1 MPDAFVSE
9 LSAARVLVV
18 EDTAPLR
25 LLMQKVIA
33 ARVGEVRVAADGA
46 EGLAIWRS
54 WQPDLVV
61 TDIMMP
67 VMDGLA
73 MSREIRAEDQDAQII
88 VVTTSSETEHLRQAL
103 DIGVDRYVLKP
114 LDVHLLQD
122 AVVKCLRD
130 AWRLRDLRL
139 AQLAFES
146 ASEGMMVTD
155 ANSNILAVN
164 PAFSEISGYRADEAV
179 GKTPA
184 MFSSGEHDS
193 EFFRRMWDILI
204 SAGRWS
210 GEVINRRKTGEN
222 YAEWLSIVAVGEPS
236 GRVTR
241 YVGLFSDIT
250 ERKREED
257 HIRRLAHFDALTG
270 LPNRILF
277 GDRLRRMLSL
287 LERRGGKMALLY
299 LDLDRFKPINDQ
311 YGHAFGDKV
320 LVEVSR
326 RMSSCV
332 RDSDT
337 LSRRGG
343 DEFVALLE
351 SDDPNGTAAMV
362 SRKLIEAVAQPIT
375 IDGHTIELGVSI
387 GVAIFPADSD
397 NVEGLLEAADQALYS
412 AKQEGR
418 GDFRFYR
425 NEDQSAAQAQLSL
438 DTALLRGREEKR
450 FQLRYLPEIDLAS
463 GRVTRLEMLLRFQ
476 HAELGILDA
485 SRFIEQAEKLGLMP
499 DIGIASL
506 RIAAAALARSG
517 LSDIGLS
524 MDLSARQLAALTD
537 PAPILAALSAS
548 GLSPGAITFECPES
562 AVTSNAPGLSGL
574 YALARA
580 GFQCTL
586 DDFGAGYCSFA
597 LLQQLPLTALKIDL
611 TFVEEI
617 DQNLQSRELVAA
629 LLAFGKRL
637 GLRTIAE
644 GVNSTEQLR
653 FLRDNGCDAVQG
665 FLFGQPLTADE
676 LADYLKAES
685 WRRQL

>member
-1 MPDAFVSE
+1 MTDAFVSE
-9 LSAARVLVV
+9 LPAARVLVV
-18 EDTAPLR
+18 EDTASLR

-46 EGLAIWRS
+46 EGLAIWRA
-54 WQPDLVV
+54 WQPDLVI

-67 VMDGLA
+67 VMDGLT
-73 MSREIRAEDQDAQII
+73 MSREIRAEDPDAQII
-88 VVTTSSETEHLRQAL
+88 VVTTSSETDHLRQAL

-114 LDVHLLQD
+114 LDLHLLQD

-139 AQLAFES
+139 ARLAFES

-155 ANSNILAVN
+155 ANGSILAVN

-184 MFSSGEHDS
+184 MFASGEHDS
-193 EFFRRMWDILI
+193 EFFRHMWDILV

-210 GEVINRRKTGEN
+210 GEVINRRKSGDL
-222 YAEWLSIVAVGEPS
+222 YAEWLSIVAVSEPS

-257 HIRRLAHFDALTG
+257 RIRRLAHFDALTG

-311 YGHAFGDKV
+311 YGHAIGDKV
-320 LVEVSR
+320 LIEVTR
-326 RMSSCV
+326 RMSTCV

-351 SDDPNGTAAMV
+351 SADPNGTATMV
-362 SRKLIEAVAQPIT
+362 SRKLIDTVSQPML
-375 IDGHTIELGVSI
+375 IDGHSVELGISI
-387 GVAIFPADSD
+387 GVAIYPNDSD
-397 NVEGLLEAADQALYS
+397 DAEGLLEAADQALYT
-412 AKQEGR
+412 AKKEAR

-425 NEDQSAAQAQLSL
+425 SEDQSAAQARLSL
-438 DTALLRGREEKR
+438 DGALLRGRDEHR

-463 GRVTRLEMLLRFQ
+463 GRVTRVEMLLRFL
-476 HAELGILDA
+476 HPELGLLDA
-485 SRFIEQAEKLGLMP
+485 KRFVEHAEKLGLMP
-499 DIGIASL
+499 ELGIESL
-506 RIAAAALARSG
+506 RSAANMLARAG
-517 LSDIGLS
+517 LNDIGLS

-537 PAPILAALSAS
+537 PALILAALSRS
-548 GLSPGAITFECPES
+548 GLSPSAIAFECPES
-562 AVTSNAPGLSGL
+562 ALTGNSDGLSGL

-580 GFQCTL
+580 GFKCTL
-586 DDFGAGYCSFA
+586 DDFGAGYCSFT
-597 LLQQLPLTALKIDL
+597 LLQQLPLSALKIDL
-611 TFVEEI
+611 TFIEEI
-617 DQNLQSRELVAA
+617 DHNPHSRELVAA

-644 GVNSTEQLR
+644 GVDSATQLN

-665 FLFGQPLTADE
+665 FLFGQPLAADE
-676 LADYLKAES
+676 LVAYVKAES
-685 WRRQL
+685 WRQQL

>member
-25 LLMQKVIA
+25 MLMQKVIA
-33 ARVGEVRVAADGA
+33 PLVAEVRVAADGA
-46 EGLAIWRS
+46 EGLTVWRA

-67 VMDGLA
+67 VMDGLS
-73 MSREIRAEDQDAQII
+73 MSREIRAEDPDAQII

-122 AVVKCLRD
+122 AVTKCLRD

-139 AQLAFES
+139 ARLAFES

-155 ANSNILAVN
+155 ADGSILAVN

-184 MFSSGEHDS
+184 MFASGEHDS
-193 EFFRRMWDILI
+193 EFFRHMWDILV

-210 GEVINRRKTGEN
+210 GEVINRRKSGQLFS
-222 YAEWLSIVAVGEPS
+222 EWLSIVAVSEPS

-287 LERRGGKMALLY
+287 LERRGGRMALLY

-320 LVEVSR
+320 LVEVTR
-326 RMSSCV
+326 RMATCV

-351 SDDPNGTAAMV
+351 SADPNGTATMV
-362 SRKLIEAVAQPIT
+362 SRKLIDTVSQPML
-375 IDGHTIELGVSI
+375 IDGHNVELGVSI
-387 GVAIFPADSD
+387 GVAIYPNDSD
-397 NVEGLLEAADQALYS
+397 DAEGLLEAADQALYT
-412 AKQEGR
+412 AKKEAR
-418 GDFRFYR
+418 GNFRFYR
-425 NEDQSAAQAQLSL
+425 SEDQSAAQAQLSL
-438 DTALLRGREEKR
+438 DGALLRGRNEHR

-463 GRVTRLEMLLRFQ
+463 GRVTRVEMLLRFL
-476 HAELGILDA
+476 HPELGLLDA
-485 SRFIEQAEKLGLMP
+485 KRFVEHAEKLGLMP
-499 DIGIASL
+499 ELGIESL
-506 RIAAAALARSG
+506 GSAADMLARAG
-517 LSDIGLS
+517 LHDIGLS
-524 MDLSARQLAALTD
+524 MDLSARQLAALAD
-537 PAPILAALSAS
+537 PALILAALSRS
-548 GLSPGAITFECPES
+548 GLKPSAITFECPES
-562 AVTSNAPGLSGL
+562 ALTDNSEGLAGL
-574 YALARA
+574 YALAQA
-580 GFQCTL
+580 GFKCTL

-597 LLQQLPLTALKIDL
+597 LLQQLPLSTLKIDL
-611 TFVEEI
+611 TFIEEI
-617 DQNLQSRELVAA
+617 DHNPQSRELVAA

-644 GVNSTEQLR
+644 GVNSAEQLG

-665 FLFGQPLTADE
+665 FLFGQPLTAEE
-676 LADYLKAES
+676 LPAYIQTES
-685 WRRQL
+685 WRQQL